1 MIVIWCQTEGRWPRT
16 PERGE
21 VTVTG
26 NGFTERFPILTPVR
40 AQVPVP
46 VDQSLGKA
54 HPVCMVLYRVLAEKS
69 GAPKTE
75 NRSLTLFPTASTPAE
90 RMLLRTLRRGLTL
103 VGQTAKKVHAGSLG
117 CV

>member
-1 MIVIWCQTEGRWPRT
+1 MMVILCQTEGRWPRN

-26 NGFTERFPILTPVR
+26 NGFTERFPSLTPVR
-40 AQVPVP
+40 AQVSVT
-46 VDQSLGKA
+46 VDKSLGKA
-54 HPVCMVLYRVLAEKS
+54 HPVCVVLYRVLAERS

-90 RMLLRTLRRGLTL
+90 RMLLRPLRRGVALG
-103 VGQTAKKVHAGSLG
+103 GQAAKKGPRG
-117 CV
+117 ED

>member
-1 MIVIWCQTEGRWPRT
+1 MMVILCQTEGRWPRN

-26 NGFTERFPILTPVR
+26 NGFTERFPCLTPVR
-40 AQVPVP
+40 AQVSVT

-54 HPVCMVLYRVLAEKS
+54 HPVCVVLYRVLAERS

-75 NRSLTLFPTASTPAE
+75 NRSLTPFPTASTPAE
-90 RMLLRTLRRGLTL
+90 RTLLRPL
-103 VGQTAKKVHAGSLG
+103 
-117 CV
+117 